1 MARRPD
7 RRRLRRRPAPRPVS
21 DRRRTEDR
29 RAFIILGLAL
39 SAVGAVGALLY
50 VSRAPALDEATGCGR
65 GSITPPAHT
74 VVLIDQTDRLSR
86 TQINY
91 VKVLIQ
97 SEYQRLSPQAKL
109 TVRSISSD
117 PDRDVREFA
126 RCRVRRGTEVSGVTD
141 NPDMIEDA
149 FKRIVGD
156 ALNKYLN
163 DLQSA
168 PTAEASPIIETVAA
182 VADSAD
188 FGRNVAERRLVI
200 VSDMAQH
207 SPALNQYADPGTYS
221 VSPEAR
227 RVFGRELEGVDV
239 RVHYVIRPSLA
250 RLQTESHRDFW
261 RDWFR
266 SEGADVRLGWGLD
279 MVDAG
284 EGGRAA

>member
-7 RRRLRRRPAPRPVS
+7 RRRRVRRPAPRPVS
-21 DRRRTEDR
+21 DRRRQEDR
-29 RAFIILGLAL
+29 RAFVILGTALLAV
-39 SAVGAVGALLY
+39 AAVGALLW
-50 VSRAPALDEATGCGR
+50 VSRAPALDEETGCGR
-65 GSITPPAHT
+65 GAITPPAHT
-74 VVLIDQTDRLSR
+74 VVLIDQTDRLTR

-126 RCRVRRGTEVSGVTD
+126 RCRVRRGTEVSGVTN

-156 ALNKYLN
+156 ALNQYLN
-163 DLQSA
+163 DLEKAQ
-168 PTAEASPIIETVAA
+168 TAEASPIVETVAA
-182 VADSAD
+182 VADAAD
-188 FGRNVAERRLVI
+188 FGRNVPERRLVI

-207 SPALNQYADPGTYS
+207 SPALNQYAQPGAYT
-221 VSPEAR
+221 VTPEVQQ
-227 RVFGRELEGVDV
+227 VFGRELEGVDV
-239 RVHYVIRPSLA
+239 RVHYVIRPELA
-250 RLQTESHRDFW
+250 RLQTRSHRQFW
-261 RDWFR
+261 TDWFR

-279 MVDAG
+279 MVDPAAD
-284 EGGRAA
+284 RASG